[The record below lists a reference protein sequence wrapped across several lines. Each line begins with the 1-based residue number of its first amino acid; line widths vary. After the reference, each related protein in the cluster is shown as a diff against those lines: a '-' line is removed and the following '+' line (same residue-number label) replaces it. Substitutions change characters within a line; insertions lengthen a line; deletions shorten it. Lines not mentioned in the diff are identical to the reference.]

1 MWCVLC
7 KAPQGETNLSLV
19 SLPPS
24 PFLLFSVAFEFEGE
38 FRLLKRSR
46 LTWNKKHIFVF
57 TTAPPCCP
65 PLGGGQRRPD
75 SKTLFETIHTICPAW
90 VGYANSFVNRY
101 QDLSRVLLTRM
112 NAS

>member
-46 LTWNKKHIFVF
+46 LTWNKKHIF
-57 TTAPPCCP
+57 
-65 PLGGGQRRPD
+65 PLGGAAEAGFKNIVRNDPHNLPR
-75 SKTLFETIHTICPAW
+75 LGGLRE
-90 VGYANSFVNRY
+90 
-101 QDLSRVLLTRM
+101 
-112 NAS
+112 